1 MDGKDE
7 KTEKSE
13 TIEKT
18 EKTGKKEKRRKPL
31 PGVILLI
38 VLILLIPAMILLY
51 LDRERP
57 EPAAATPAP
66 TPVPTPTPRVV
77 VETVEKVVEVQA
89 EITAE
94 EIRAGLK
101 DMGKLT
107 TAEYWFTGIASTT
120 VEPKSLLGIELS
132 FTGSSYHASYDG
144 CVTAGIDFGK
154 IAVYRQEGTH
164 LIEVTLPPAE
174 IQSAHIDLAT
184 FHLLLEESSIF
195 SRVTPEEFNTSQ
207 VELETRARQQ
217 AVERGLLERADETA
231 RQLVEQF
238 IHGLM
243 GPGYTVRFETSK

>member
-1 MDGKDE
+1 MSDWDE
-7 KTEKSE
+7 NPEEFESTERP
-13 TIEKT
+13 
-18 EKTGKKEKRRKPL
+18 GKKAKRRRPP

-51 LDRERP
+51 LNRERP
-57 EPAAATPAP
+57 EPAAPAPVP

-77 VETVEKVVEVQA
+77 VETVERVVEVQA

-94 EIRAGLK
+94 EIRDGLQ

-132 FTGSSYHASYDG
+132 FTGSSYHASYEG
-144 CVTAGIDFGK
+144 CVTAGIDFGEILVSK
-154 IAVYRQEGTH
+154 QEGTR

-174 IQSAHIDLAT
+174 VLSAHIDLST
-184 FHLLLEESSIF
+184 FRLLLEQSSIF
-195 SRVTPEEFNTSQ
+195 SHVTPEEFNTSQ
-207 VELETRARQQ
+207 VELEEKGRQQ

-231 RQLVEQF
+231 RQLVERF

-243 GPGYTVRFETSK
+243 GPGYTVRFETAE